1 MHVEKCMGEK
11 KEGREK
17 REKRDEDLALWLAQ
31 AQGQRGIRVRIR
43 SERATRGMG
52 RFTACCL

>member
-1 MHVEKCMGEK
+1 MGEK
-11 KEGREK
+11 KEGRKK